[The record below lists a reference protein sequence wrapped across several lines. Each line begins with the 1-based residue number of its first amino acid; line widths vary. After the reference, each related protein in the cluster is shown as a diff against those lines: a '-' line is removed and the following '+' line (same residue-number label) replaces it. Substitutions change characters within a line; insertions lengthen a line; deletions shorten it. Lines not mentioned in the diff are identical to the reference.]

1 MSDTKILDEK
11 YIAHTYGRFPLE
23 IVSGKGSLLYDEN
36 GKEYIDMGA
45 GIAVN
50 IFGTADEE
58 WTAAVE
64 AQLKAFSHT
73 SNLFYSAPCAKLA
86 EQLCDRTGMEKV
98 FFSNSGAEANEC
110 AIKAARKH
118 AEDLGIDGSVIIT
131 LKGSFH
137 GRTVT
142 TVSATGQDSMHV
154 NFHPLTQGFVYADPG
169 DLDGIKKIMNEQT
182 VAAVMIETI
191 QGEGGINVLDAGFV
205 KGIAD
210 LCANSDTLFIVDEV
224 QTGNGRTGKLYSYMN
239 YGVKPD
245 IFTTAKGLGGGLP
258 IGATVFGVRAK
269 DIYVPGTHGSTFGG
283 NPTVCAGAIN
293 ILSRIDDALMSEV
306 TKKSDYIVSSLK
318 GAPGVKGVTG
328 KGLMLGIETE
338 KDVKDVLTA
347 CRENGLIVLSAKNK
361 VRLLP
366 PLNIPFELV
375 EKAVSIL
382 KTACV

>member
-1 MSDTKILDEK
+1 MTLSVREKRPWSMQPKAMTPRVGLISEPLLRIAFGMRCWLKLDACFLLK
-11 YIAHTYGRFPLE
+11 CLTNNVNQFLLSGTMHTIP
-23 IVSGKGSLLYDEN
+23 I
-36 GKEYIDMGA
+36 
-45 GIAVN
+45 GIAS
-50 IFGTADEE
+50 ILRF
-58 WTAAVE
+58 
-64 AQLKAFSHT
+64 
-73 SNLFYSAPCAKLA
+73 
-86 EQLCDRTGMEKV
+86 
-98 FFSNSGAEANEC
+98 
-110 AIKAARKH
+110 
-118 AEDLGIDGSVIIT
+118 
-131 LKGSFH
+131 
-137 GRTVT
+137 
-142 TVSATGQDSMHV
+142 
-154 NFHPLTQGFVYADPG
+154 LTRFKP
-169 DLDGIKKIMNEQT
+169 
-182 VAAVMIETI
+182 
-191 QGEGGINVLDAGFV
+191 
-205 KGIAD
+205 
-210 LCANSDTLFIVDEV
+210 DEV